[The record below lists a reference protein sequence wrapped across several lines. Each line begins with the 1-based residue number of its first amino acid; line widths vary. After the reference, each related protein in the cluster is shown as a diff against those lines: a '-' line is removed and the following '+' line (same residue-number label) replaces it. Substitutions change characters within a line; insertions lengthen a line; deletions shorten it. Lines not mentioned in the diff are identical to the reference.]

1 MKKVNYKKAVV
12 GFADMAFSFMPF
24 ALTLAFS
31 VSLYSCSEYNAKSM
45 ACKTARNSV
54 NFTVND
60 PSLKI
65 LDVSTPDSVI
75 DGCMFSEQDKKYL
88 MNLITESSNDV
99 FASLYEENDTDK
111 LIEKFNSLT
120 ASTYDT
126 SRLAQEIMI
135 QSVRRPQ
142 SNSDG
147 RLTGWCVKV
156 IYETTING
164 KNVKMERWCYLDPSG
179 TSVVKSFDIPRI

>member
-65 LDVSTPDSVI
+65 LNVSTPDSVV
-75 DGCMFSEQDKKYL
+75 DGCMFSEQDKRYL

-99 FASLYEENDTDK
+99 FASLYEEDDTDK
-111 LIEKFNSLT
+111 LIEKFMSRQRRRSSGRSPCARWRRASRCRTSSL
-120 ASTYDT
+120 
-126 SRLAQEIMI
+126 
-135 QSVRRPQ
+135 
-142 SNSDG
+142 
-147 RLTGWCVKV
+147 
-156 IYETTING
+156 
-164 KNVKMERWCYLDPSG
+164 
-179 TSVVKSFDIPRI
+179 SFCS